1 MLPGGS
7 RRTRLRSRQADK
19 GGTWANVKKLKSGTR
34 VGPLGAH
41 SCSEEAGCKNQE
53 QGRAG
58 MKADELWRFASGP
71 ESNLRGFRSRK
82 ESQEQVAQ
90 ACTPA
95 TR

>member
-58 MKADELWRFASGP
+58 DEGRRALALRF
-71 ESNLRGFRSRK
+71 RTRK
-82 ESQEQVAQ
+82 QPVRPSERKGVPGAGG
-90 ACTPA
+90 TGLH
-95 TR
+95 TRH

>member
-1 MLPGGS
+1 MSRNLSLGLELVPLAHILAQKKQVAKIRNRGG
-7 RRTRLRSRQADK
+7 R
-19 GGTWANVKKLKSGTR
+19 
-34 VGPLGAH
+34 
-41 SCSEEAGCKNQE
+41 
-53 QGRAG
+53 G